1 MKKTYSNPGILS
13 LFILA
18 LIFIFNSCSSPEI
31 HGYISEEGLVEVFP
45 AGLMRSDEKTVYAE
59 VSAVVFDGKNLIFG
73 NDKSIPSTSKQQYS
87 SVFQISGNT
96 FPSKPEEYF
105 VSPTFLNAS
114 KYEDFTISP
123 EHDYIFA
130 CTGFD
135 RVHPSGSEKWDH
147 FNTLLC
153 WPVNAPEKVQLVS
166 PVISGDVASS
176 VGLRQKIS
184 KALASSEFPNG
195 VPYFKIEGL
204 AALPNRQLLF
214 GIREFG
220 ESYKS
225 FNYSIKIISTSYE
238 IENGKVVLPHDFQ
251 LIYEVSPEL
260 LKLTTH
266 QTVALSSL
274 EYDPINHQI
283 FLLTSYEDNNSDKVT
298 DEDIGAFLWVLT
310 PEDLMKKLP
319 PTIVLNASNSLPLH
333 FAHKAEGITVID
345 KNTVL
350 LVHDDDTVCGRS
362 SITNPET
369 QFYRKANEMA
379 WTMVKFK
386 SE

>member
-1 MKKTYSNPGILS
+1 MKKPCSIPGVLP

-18 LIFIFNSCSSPEI
+18 WIFIFNSCSSPEI
-31 HGYISEEGLVEVFP
+31 RGYISDKGLVEVFP
-45 AGLMRSDEKTVYAE
+45 TGLTYADGSDAYAE

-73 NDKSIPSTSKQQYS
+73 NDKSIPSSPIEHYS
-87 SVFQISGNT
+87 SVFQISENS
-96 FPSKPEEYF
+96 FPSTPEKYF
-105 VSPTFLNAS
+105 ASPAFLTAT
-114 KYEDFTISP
+114 KYEDFTITP
-123 EHDYIFA
+123 DHDYIFA

-135 RVHPSGSEKWDH
+135 RIHPSGSSEWDH

-153 WPVNAPEKVQLVS
+153 WPVVAPGKVQVVS
-166 PVISGDVASS
+166 SVISENTSSS

-184 KALASSEFPNG
+184 KALANIEFPDG

-204 AALPNRQLLF
+204 AALPNHQLLF

-220 ESYKS
+220 DSYKS
-225 FNYSIKIISTSYE
+225 FHYSIKIINTNYE
-238 IENGKVVLPHDFQ
+238 IENGMVVLPHEFK

-260 LKLTTH
+260 LQLTT
-266 QTVALSSL
+266 QQSVAISSL

-283 FLLTSYEDNNSDKVT
+283 FLLTSYENNNNDIVT

-310 PEDLMKKLP
+310 PEDLKNNLP
-319 PTIVLNASNSLPLH
+319 PTLVLNSNNSLPLH
-333 FAHKAEGITVID
+333 FAHKAEGLTVID

-350 LVHDDDTVCGRS
+350 LVHDDDRVCGRTP
-362 SITNPET
+362 ITNPKT

-379 WTMVKFK
+379 WTMVKFN
-386 SE
+386 

>member
-1 MKKTYSNPGILS
+1 MKKTYSISGSFS

-18 LIFIFNSCSSPEI
+18 WIFIFNSCSSPEI
-31 HGYISEEGLVEVFP
+31 HGYISDEGLVEVFP
-45 AGLMRSDEKTVYAE
+45 AGLNYSDGNDAYAE

-73 NDKSIPSTSKQQYS
+73 NDKSIPSAPEQSYS
-87 SVFQISGNT
+87 SVFQISENA
-96 FPSKPEEYF
+96 FPSSPEKYF
-105 VSPTFLNAS
+105 VSSTFLNAT

-130 CTGFD
+130 TTGFD
-135 RVHPSGSEKWDH
+135 RIHPSGSAEWDH

-153 WPVNAPEKVQLVS
+153 WPVNAPEKVQVVS
-166 PVISGDVASS
+166 PVISGDVSSS

-184 KALASSEFPNG
+184 KALANIEFPDG

-220 ESYKS
+220 ENYKL
-225 FNYSIKIISTSYE
+225 FNYSIKILSTSYE
-238 IENGKVVLPHDFQ
+238 IDNGIVVLPHEFK
-251 LIYEVSPEL
+251 LIYDISPEL
-260 LKLTTH
+260 LQATIN
-266 QTVALSSL
+266 QFVAISSL

-283 FLLTSYEDNNSDKVT
+283 FLLTSYENNINNEVT
-298 DEDIGAFLWVLT
+298 DEGIGAFLWVLT
-310 PEDLMKKLP
+310 PEDLKNNLP
-319 PTIVLNASNSLPLH
+319 PTLVLNANNSLPLH
-333 FAHKAEGITVID
+333 FAHKAEGLTVID

-350 LVHDDDTVCGRS
+350 LVHDDDRVCGHTPL
-362 SITNPET
+362 TNPET

-379 WTMVKFK
+379 WTIVKFK
-386 SE
+386 